1 MMFFSSSFCL
11 IKTFRRLRHISPRNL
26 PFLKYK
32 SWKEVLLVRFRVG
45 LDDQEDVFYVV
56 SSRGSQQ
63 FIFTKELTP
72 SKMNTIP
79 FITDKLWSKMILLNL
94 NLLTNIQWNEILQKS
109 NKYKCV
115 LGWWDPTLR
124 LQFPAEPESYIWI
137 LRDFWE
143 RKCKMLEISPG
154 LSDPDCWGET
164 GL

>member
-1 MMFFSSSFCL
+1 MFFSSSFCL

-79 FITDKLWSKMILLNL
+79 FITEQLWSKMILLNL
-94 NLLTNIQWNEILQKS
+94 NLLTNIQWNFYETYYVLTYNVKVLSISQKILNPQ
-109 NKYKCV
+109 CH
-115 LGWWDPTLR
+115 L
-124 LQFPAEPESYIWI
+124 
-137 LRDFWE
+137 
-143 RKCKMLEISPG
+143 
-154 LSDPDCWGET
+154 LSWYV
-164 GL
+164 